1 MIRIFILISAM
12 EDLVDSDAQSQH
24 SICKQSKNDE
34 QKDENQLLNDVSPS
48 ASNVN
53 GAHIIIDSA
62 VTSVEVVESI
72 DLTTAEELRQPSP
85 CNNDLSAIFPLLSLN
100 APETPTLIRIKNAA
114 DDMRNVG
121 RDQSKY
127 LT

>member
-1 MIRIFILISAM
+1 M

-24 SICKQSKNDE
+24 SIPLCKQSKNGE

-48 ASNVN
+48 ASNVI

-62 VTSVEVVESI
+62 VTSAEVVELSI
-72 DLTTAEELRQPSP
+72 DLTTAEDLRQPSP